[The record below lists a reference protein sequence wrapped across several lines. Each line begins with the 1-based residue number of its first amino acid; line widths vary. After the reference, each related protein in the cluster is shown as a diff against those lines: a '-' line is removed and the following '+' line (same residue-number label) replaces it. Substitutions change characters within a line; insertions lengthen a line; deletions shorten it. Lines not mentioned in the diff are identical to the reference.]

1 LLFSLIGYYSL
12 ILGLC
17 CSIIIIN
24 FSIKNFKVL
33 LTLDNKI
40 FSFTFLQFFFVFIS
54 FLSLIISFVNS
65 DFSNET
71 VFNNSHTT
79 KPLFYK
85 IAGTW
90 GNHEGS
96 LLLWL
101 LVLTL
106 FIFIF
111 LIKTKDQPKQ
121 YRILTLLFQQI
132 IIIGFF
138 IFLLKTS
145 NPFNYIYPIPAEGL
159 GLNPILQDPAL
170 AIHPPILYLGY
181 VGSSII
187 FSSALAATTL
197 NLVSKKWAIHIK
209 KWVLTSWVFLT
220 LGILLGSIWAY
231 YELGWGGF
239 WFWDPVENVSLMPWL
254 ALTAL
259 LHCIL
264 VLQKKLILTSWVII
278 LSIATF
284 TLSMCGTFL
293 VRSGI
298 LNSVHTFANDP
309 ERGLFILIFL
319 FCLIFLSLFV
329 YLFFHKSNNKNIN
342 NFFWLSKEMSILLN
356 NWFLMYFLS
365 VVLIG
370 TVYPIF
376 LDVVS
381 SQKISVG
388 PPFYQKLM
396 IPFLIPFLLIM
407 AIGPRLRWIK
417 SNIEGKIYEIL
428 LFIISILISAL
439 IVKSFNIKFL
449 INTVLISS
457 AFYLFFVTIR
467 DFFTSKH
474 KNISQ
479 NIAHFG
485 FSLLILSILFNN
497 LFSTEI
503 ITNLKIGESFNSSKV
518 KIVFESIDQKNEK
531 NYNSIIGNFSIK
543 SPDGKTE
550 NLFPELRIYNQPNI
564 ITSEADIKTTLI
576 SDRFIVMNMVQN
588 QEYFNIRYQVKS
600 FMIWIWLSVVLI
612 SFGGIISL
620 FKRRYEK

>member
-1 LLFSLIGYYSL
+1 MASLIGYYSL
-12 ILGLC
+12 IFGLC
-17 CSIIIIN
+17 ISFFIIF
-24 FSIKNFKVL
+24 FSVKNFKDSL
-33 LTLDNKI
+33 IFDTKI
-40 FSFTFLQFFFVFIS
+40 VNFTFLQFILVIVS
-54 FLSLIISFVNS
+54 FLGLIISFVNS

-71 VFNNSHTT
+71 VFNHSHST
-79 KPLFYK
+79 KPIFYK
-85 IAGTW
+85 ISGTW

-106 FIFIF
+106 FILLF
-111 LIKTKDQPKQ
+111 LLKSKEQNKR
-121 YRILTLLFQQI
+121 YKILTLLIQQI

-138 IFLLKTS
+138 IFLIKTS
-145 NPFNYIYPIPAEGL
+145 NPFNYIFPVPEEGL

-187 FSSALAATTL
+187 FSSALAATSL
-197 NLVSKKWAIHIK
+197 NYISTAWAKHIK
-209 KWVLTSWVFLT
+209 QWVLISWIFLT

-264 VLQKKLILTSWVII
+264 VLERKLVLTSWVVI

-319 FCLIFLSLFV
+319 FCLIFMSILI
-329 YLFFHKSNNKNIN
+329 FFFFFEVKDKQNNS
-342 NFFWLSKEMSILLN
+342 FFWLSKESAILIN
-356 NWFLMYFLS
+356 NLFMMYFLA

-376 LDVVS
+376 LEVIS

-388 PPFYQKLM
+388 PPFYNKLI
-396 IPFLIPFLLIM
+396 IPFLIPFLVAM
-407 AIGPRLRWIK
+407 AIGPKLKWIK
-417 SNIEGKIYEIL
+417 SDLKNKSYLL
-428 LFIISILISAL
+428 LFLIISLLLSALIIKNLNVNFLVNTILVSSAFFLFFITLRDFL
-439 IVKSFNIKFL
+439 IVKS
-449 INTVLISS
+449 
-457 AFYLFFVTIR
+457 
-467 DFFTSKH
+467 
-474 KNISQ
+474 KNLSQ
-479 NIAHFG
+479 NMAHFG

-497 LFSTEI
+497 IFSSEI
-503 ITNLKIGESFNSSKV
+503 ITNLKIGETFENKKIKINFENV
-518 KIVFESIDQKNEK
+518 KQKNEK
-531 NYNSIIGNFSIK
+531 NFIAIIGKFNI
-543 SPDGKTE
+543 E
-550 NLFPELRIYNQPNI
+550 NANGDIEILRPQLRIYNQPNI
-564 ITSEADIKTTLI
+564 VTSEADIKTNLLK
-576 SDRFIVMNMVQN
+576 DRFLTMNQVQN
-588 QEYFNIRYQVKS
+588 QDYFNIRYQIKP
-600 FMIWIWLSVVLI
+600 FMIWIWFSVLLI
-612 SFGGIISL
+612 SFGGLKSL
-620 FKRRYEK
+620 FQKRYEN